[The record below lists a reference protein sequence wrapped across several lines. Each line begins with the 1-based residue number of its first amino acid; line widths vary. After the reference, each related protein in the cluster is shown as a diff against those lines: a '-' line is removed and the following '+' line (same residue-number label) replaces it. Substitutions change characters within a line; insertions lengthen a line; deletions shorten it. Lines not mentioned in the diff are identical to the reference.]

1 MFYRKKFVS
10 LHTKYMISF
19 DQIDLI
25 LLDELQ
31 RDSKQSVKELAKKVN
46 LSITPVHERIKKLEA
61 LNVIQNYVA
70 VVNPDALG
78 KTLVAYC
85 QVKLVRHQET
95 LFEEFEQ
102 YVRNLDEVQEAY
114 YMAGPYDFLLKL
126 ILKDM
131 KDYQN
136 FVVHKI
142 SKLDIISNI
151 QSAFTIQSIKN
162 TSMIKC
168 ILDEENKEN

>member
-1 MFYRKKFVS
+1 
-10 LHTKYMISF
+10 MITF

-31 RDSKQSVKELAKKVN
+31 RDSKQSVKELARKVN
-46 LSITPVHERIKKLEA
+46 LSITPVHERIKKL
-61 LNVIQNYVA
+61 

-78 KTLVAYC
+78 KNLIAYC
-85 QVKLVRHQET
+85 QVKLIRHQEN
-95 LFEEFEQ
+95 LFEEFEN
-102 YVRNLDEVQEAY
+102 YVKSLEEVQEAS
-114 YMAGPYDFLLKL
+114 YMAGSYDFLLKL
-126 ILKDM
+126 ILRDM

-151 QSAFTIQSIKN
+151 QSAFVIQNIKN

-168 ILDEENKEN
+168 IIDEDKIS